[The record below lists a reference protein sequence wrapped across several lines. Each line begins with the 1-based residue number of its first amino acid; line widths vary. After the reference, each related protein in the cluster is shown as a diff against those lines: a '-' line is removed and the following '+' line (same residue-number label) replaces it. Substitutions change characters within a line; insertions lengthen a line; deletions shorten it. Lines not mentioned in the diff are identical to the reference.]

1 MLLSCYA
8 CFEAVQLKYCII
20 VMIYQDEGVDT
31 SLLAAE
37 AGCACSESWNGGYY
51 LFAVYDILY
60 FLLIDFPFL
69 NRTSQL

>member
-1 MLLSCYA
+1 
-8 CFEAVQLKYCII
+8 
-20 VMIYQDEGVDT
+20 MIYQDEGVDT

-60 FLLIDFPFL
+60 FLLIDFLFL